1 MWGAENPEIQHG
13 RTKNQTSQ
21 RSVGKIGKAW
31 QKRWNMNLTLLSC
44 TCSELTPG
52 ILMWLAS
59 AVWTLAVSWVEILF
73 LSDISAGL
81 NFSRMSLTK
90 CVG

>member
-31 QKRWNMNLTLLSC
+31 QKRWNMNCPWEVNRIFYTQ
-44 TCSELTPG
+44 
-52 ILMWLAS
+52 
-59 AVWTLAVSWVEILF
+59 
-73 LSDISAGL
+73 
-81 NFSRMSLTK
+81 R
-90 CVG
+90 